1 MNGRSRVV
9 GYAKYLLF
17 QLSSASI
24 QVFEKLLN
32 FLGHQHHLL
41 EID

>member
-32 FLGHQHHLL
+32 FLGQCRHLL